1 MRQRIKNLDQGVFY
15 MLMATLA
22 FAFMGGFV
30 KTLSGQLP
38 PLEVAFFRN
47 IFGVLIIGASLWK
60 IPMVQKGGKPWLL
73 FFRGFMGLLA
83 LIAYFYNMANIP
95 LGEAVTYNKTS
106 PLFLAFFAWIFLG
119 EKLPRLA
126 ILALIFGFVGIVLIA
141 KPEGGMLDKYG
152 LLGIFSG
159 IGAALAYTSIRELK
173 NYYDVRSIALSFMVI
188 GSAGPLLL
196 MGLAEFVEPTEAYD
210 FLLSKFIMP
219 HGITWL
225 YIVAVG
231 VLATASQLLMTKAYS
246 LTKAGIIGTIT
257 YTQIIFAIIIGTV
270 LGDPFPDIWSFLG
283 ISLVIIAGLLVMIPK
298 DK

>member
-173 NYYDVRSIALSFMVI
+173 NYYDVRSIALSFMII

>member
-1 MRQRIKNLDQGVFY
+1 LRQKIQNIDRGVFY
-15 MLMATLA
+15 MLMATLT

-30 KTLSGQLP
+30 KTLSSQLP
-38 PLEVAFFRN
+38 PLEVTFFRN
-47 IFGVLIIGASLWK
+47 IFGVLIIGMSLWK
-60 IPMVQKGGKPWLL
+60 MPIVQKGGKPWLL

-83 LIAYFYNMANIP
+83 LLAYFYNMAHIP

-126 ILALIFGFVGIVLIA
+126 VLALIFGFVGIVLIA

-173 NYYDVRSIALSFMVI
+173 NYYDIRSIALSFMVV
-188 GSAGPLLL
+188 GSIGPLLL
-196 MGLAEFVEPTEAYD
+196 MGLAELIEPPEAYD
-210 FLLSKFIMP
+210 FVISRFVMP
-219 HGITWL
+219 HGVTWL

>member
-1 MRQRIKNLDQGVFY
+1 